1 MTEQIGLVYVGAQ
14 MTELVQASTIACSSA
29 MLEQAWPTCWTC
41 QNVTSQV
48 EFGLNHLTNGE
59 YNVNWKGL

>member
-29 MLEQAWPTCWTC
+29 MLEQA
-41 QNVTSQV
+41 
-48 EFGLNHLTNGE
+48 
-59 YNVNWKGL
+59 